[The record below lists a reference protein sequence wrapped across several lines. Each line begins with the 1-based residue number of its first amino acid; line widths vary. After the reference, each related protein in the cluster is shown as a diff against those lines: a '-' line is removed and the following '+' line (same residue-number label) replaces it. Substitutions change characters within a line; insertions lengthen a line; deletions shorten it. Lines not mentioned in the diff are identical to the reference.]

1 MKEETGDG
9 ETKQEVEEKNGADGE
24 KKEKNGDSLQHDQ
37 DEGDLSAKK
46 ETKEEVSEEFR
57 IHVIKLTLS

>member
-9 ETKQEVEEKNGADGE
+9 EIKQEVEEKNCADGE

-37 DEGDLSAKK
+37 DDGDLSAKK
-46 ETKEEVSEEFR
+46 ETKEEVSE
-57 IHVIKLTLS
+57 K